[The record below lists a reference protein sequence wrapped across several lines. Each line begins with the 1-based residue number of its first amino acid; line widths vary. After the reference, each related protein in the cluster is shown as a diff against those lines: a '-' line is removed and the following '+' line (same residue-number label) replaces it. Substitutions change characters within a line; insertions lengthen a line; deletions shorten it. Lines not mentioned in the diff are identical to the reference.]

1 MKEIDVLEAVI
12 LFHCEIDRNLYDI
25 GAITLEKEGRSFILD
40 VVQSYTTVLNNA
52 TVISC
57 SLEEDREL
65 FSKCNFELTTSDI
78 LGTLDVATIFIGGE
92 KVSIMPDQATL
103 FVKYGT
109 MIKAVDLSFEE

>member
-1 MKEIDVLEAVI
+1 MKEIEILEAVI

-40 VVQSYTTVLNNA
+40 VVQSYTTVPNNA

-65 FSKCNFELTTSDI
+65 FDECNFELTTMDI
-78 LGTLDVATIFIGGE
+78 LGTLDVATIFVGGE
-92 KVSIMPDQATL
+92 EVSIMPYQATL

-109 MIKAVDLSFEE
+109 VIRAVDLSFEE